1 MFFKKKDDDK
11 IKQLEAELNS
21 LYDEYLGYYH
31 GPKDTFVAYHN
42 RYIQAIKKG
51 LPLVD
56 FLNDEIVFVNQL
68 IRQSR
73 YLGEKE
79 EEKSSILSEITLKRQ
94 EAIAPYPEIAY
105 FGEMDYE
112 LRKFFGVMKQLYEV
126 DFPEIEKILK
136 YKHGHTLDSQLDKI
150 QGELLAFVP
159 KSSSSIPAALVRY
172 KIFLTGS
179 TSASETEKEKNSILQ
194 RGASLLK
201 GISQFLHVE
210 MRKNQTI
217 SLSERKILINKE
229 NYTEQILD
237 DFRIRDI
244 ASAMTI

>member
-159 KSSSSIPAALVRY
+159 KSTSSIPAALVRY

-179 TSASETEKEKNSILQ
+179 PSASETEKEKNSILQ

-201 GISQFLHVE
+201 GISQFLHME

>member
-201 GISQFLHVE
+201 GISQFLHME

>member
-150 QGELLAFVP
+150 QRELLAFVP
-159 KSSSSIPAALVRY
+159 KSTSSIPAALVRY

-201 GISQFLHVE
+201 GISQFLHME

>member
-159 KSSSSIPAALVRY
+159 KSTSSIPAALVRY

-201 GISQFLHVE
+201 GISQFLHME

>member
-159 KSSSSIPAALVRY
+159 KSTSSIPAALVRY

-179 TSASETEKEKNSILQ
+179 TSASETEKEKNLILQ

-201 GISQFLHVE
+201 GISQFLHME

>member
-1 MFFKKKDDDK
+1 MFFKKNDDEK
-11 IKQLEAELNS
+11 IKKLETELNS

-31 GPKDTFVAYHN
+31 GSKDAFVAYHN

-51 LPLVD
+51 LPLVN
-56 FLNDEIVFVNQL
+56 FLNDEIAFVNQL

-79 EEKSSILSEITLKRQ
+79 DEKSSILSEITLKRQ
-94 EAIAPYPEIAY
+94 EAIASYPEVAY

-126 DFPEIEKILK
+126 DYPEVEKILK

-159 KSSSSIPAALVRY
+159 KSSTSIPAALVRY

-179 TSASETEKEKNSILQ
+179 ASAAETEKEKNLILQ

-201 GISQFLHVE
+201 GINQFLHME

-217 SLSERKILINKE
+217 SLAERKILINKE

-244 ASAMTI
+244 ASAMSI

>member
-159 KSSSSIPAALVRY
+159 KSISSIPAALVRY

-179 TSASETEKEKNSILQ
+179 TSVSETEKEKNLILQ

-201 GISQFLHVE
+201 GISQFLHME

>member
-150 QGELLAFVP
+150 QGEFLAFVP

-179 TSASETEKEKNSILQ
+179 TSVSETEKEKNSILQ

-201 GISQFLHVE
+201 GISQFLHME